1 MKRIKKAM
9 ALCLAVGLITVFALT
24 GCKSNSGDKLVVGLD
39 DGFPPMGYRD
49 DNGNLVGFDIDLA
62 KEVAKRLNMEVEF
75 KPINWT
81 TNIQEVDAGNVD
93 CLWNGMTVTPD
104 REEALLLS
112 SPYMKNNQVLVVK
125 SDSDYQTKDDLN
137 GKVLALQAGSSAY
150 DAFNDEA
157 NADFKGTISMVLEYY
172 NNVKALQY
180 LDAGGWVVVLVD
192 VVVANYY
199 VTKLEGPYRVL
210 DGSLAAEEYAIGFK
224 KDNTELRDKV
234 EKALKEMAA
243 DGTLAKIS
251 NEWFGHDVTVIQ

>member
-137 GKVLALQAGSSAY
+137 GKVLAPMMPSTTRRTRIS
-150 DAFNDEA
+150 
-157 NADFKGTISMVLEYY
+157 KGPSPRF
-172 NNVKALQY
+172 
-180 LDAGGWVVVLVD
+180 W
-192 VVVANYY
+192 
-199 VTKLEGPYRVL
+199 
-210 DGSLAAEEYAIGFK
+210 
-224 KDNTELRDKV
+224 NT
-234 EKALKEMAA
+234 
-243 DGTLAKIS
+243 T
-251 NEWFGHDVTVIQ
+251 TT